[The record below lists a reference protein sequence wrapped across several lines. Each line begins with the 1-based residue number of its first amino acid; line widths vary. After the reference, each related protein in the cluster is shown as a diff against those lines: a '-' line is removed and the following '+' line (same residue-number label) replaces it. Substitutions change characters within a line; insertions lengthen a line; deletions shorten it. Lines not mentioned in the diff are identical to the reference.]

1 MRRIRVSQTEFILD
15 EKDYSALGHAIV
27 LVQNIL
33 DEMETKE
40 YNYCEIEGQEWSK
53 TSLECLISDLR
64 EIYEGQI
71 TLR

>member
-1 MRRIRVSQTEFILD
+1 MRRIRVSQTEIILD
-15 EKDYSALGHAIV
+15 EKDYSALNNVIA

-40 YNYCEIEGQEWSK
+40 YSYCEIEGQEWSE

-64 EIYEGQI
+64 EIFEGQI
-71 TLR
+71 TLH